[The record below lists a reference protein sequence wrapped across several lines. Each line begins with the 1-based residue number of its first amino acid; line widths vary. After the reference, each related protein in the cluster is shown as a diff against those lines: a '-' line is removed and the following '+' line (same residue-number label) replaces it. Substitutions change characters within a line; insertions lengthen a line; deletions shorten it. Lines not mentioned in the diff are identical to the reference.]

1 MSRQV
6 NNPTSWNKNRPNIW
20 RNDQSIAA
28 YLQEIENWAR
38 QVYERLTGIHEQS
51 SYTVA
56 TLPNATEFE
65 AHTIY
70 VSDEAGGATIA
81 FSDGTNWRRVQDRAV
96 VS

>member
-20 RNDQSIAA
+20 RADQSIAS
-28 YLQEIENWAR
+28 YLREIENWAR
-38 QVYERLTGIHEQS
+38 QVYERITGIHEQV

-56 TLPNATEFE
+56 TLPDATEFE
-65 AHTIY
+65 AHTLY
-70 VSDEAGGATIA
+70 VSDETGGATLA

>member
-1 MSRQV
+1 M
-6 NNPTSWNKNRPNIW
+6 NK
-20 RNDQSIAA
+20 
-28 YLQEIENWAR
+28 
-38 QVYERLTGIHEQS
+38 V

-56 TLPNATEFE
+56 TLPDATEFE

-70 VSDEAGGATIA
+70 VSDETGGATIA